1 MGSPKKISSGSPLK
15 SAFGFGKGRITLMKK
30 LSRKQ
35 WIIIAVGV
43 VVGGAILRSVTNGGS
58 DLPADTTT
66 LVQEEA
72 PTATIGFDSP
82 LDLGNGI
89 FVTVSAPTRFTPTT
103 FMTNIDQKPKTSNQF
118 DVIIKNGGKTDLDFT
133 TFSLQAAS
141 GENVCF
147 DVLGDL
153 NINGAPTEVL
163 KAGSDATFKYGV
175 GCQAAASDPLSL
187 TVRIGESKVQVDGK
201 LA

>member
-1 MGSPKKISSGSPLK
+1 MSSGSLLK
-15 SAFGFGKGRITLMKK
+15 SAFGFGKGRIAVMKK

-35 WIIIAVGV
+35 WIIFAVIV
-43 VVGGAILRSVTNGGS
+43 LIGGAILRSLTNGGS
-58 DLPADTTT
+58 ELPADKTT

-82 LDLGNGI
+82 LDLGGGV
-89 FVTVSAPTRFTPTT
+89 FVTVSAPSRFTPTT
-103 FMTNIDQKPKTSNQF
+103 FMTNVDQKPKTSNSF
-118 DVIIKNGGKTDLDFT
+118 GVIIKNGGKTDLDFT
-133 TFSLQAAS
+133 TVSLQAAS
-141 GENVCF
+141 GANVCF

-153 NINGAPTEVL
+153 DINGAPTEPL
-163 KAGSDATFKYGV
+163 KAGAEVTYKYGV
-175 GCQAAASDPLSL
+175 GCQAAAGDPLTL

>member
-1 MGSPKKISSGSPLK
+1 
-15 SAFGFGKGRITLMKK
+15 MKK

-35 WIIIAVGV
+35 WIIIAVV
-43 VVGGAILRSVTNGGS
+43 VLIGGSILRSVTNGGS
-58 DLPADTTT
+58 DAPVDAAT

-82 LDLGNGI
+82 LDLGGGV
-89 FVTVSAPTRFTPTT
+89 FVTVAAPSRFSPTT
-103 FMTNIDQKPKTSNQF
+103 FMTNVDQKPKTSNSF
-118 DVIIKNGGKTDLDFT
+118 NVIIKNGGKTDLDFT
-133 TFSLQAAS
+133 TVSLQAAS
-141 GENVCF
+141 GANVCF

-153 NINGAPTEVL
+153 DINGAPTEPL
-163 KAGSDATFKYGV
+163 KAGAEVSYKYGV
-175 GCQAAASDPLSL
+175 GCQAASGDPLTL

>member
-1 MGSPKKISSGSPLK
+1 MSSGSPPK
-15 SAFGFGKGRITLMKK
+15 SAFGFGKGRISLMKK

-35 WIIIAVGV
+35 WIIIAVV
-43 VVGGAILRSVTNGGS
+43 VLVGGSILRSVTNGGS
-58 DLPADTTT
+58 ELPADKTT

-82 LDLGNGI
+82 LDLGGGV
-89 FVTVSAPTRFTPTT
+89 FVTVSAPSRFTPTT
-103 FMTNIDQKPKTSNQF
+103 FMTNVDQKPKTSNSF

-133 TFSLQAAS
+133 TVSLQAAS
-141 GENVCF
+141 GANVCF

-153 NINGAPTEVL
+153 DINGAPTEPL
-163 KAGSDATFKYGV
+163 KAGAEVSYKYGV
-175 GCQAAASDPLSL
+175 GCQAAAGDPLTL
-187 TVRIGESKVQVDGK
+187 TVSIGESKVQVDGK